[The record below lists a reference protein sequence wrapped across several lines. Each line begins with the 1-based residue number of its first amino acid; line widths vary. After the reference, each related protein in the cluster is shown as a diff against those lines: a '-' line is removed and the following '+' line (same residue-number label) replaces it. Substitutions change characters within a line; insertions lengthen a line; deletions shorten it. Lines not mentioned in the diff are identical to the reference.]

1 MHDCN
6 KCNSCNEYAAT
17 VESVLRAWVS
27 RPLSRD
33 ATDDSASARVTP
45 SLGATNPGS
54 AYLGAQASSLQ
65 TTLRNVAKRNYAGWK
80 PALPGVEIKKPIG
93 LSEV

>member
-45 SLGATNPGS
+45 SLGDKPWERVPGS
-54 AYLGAQASSLQ
+54 AGFQPA
-65 TTLRNVAKRNYAGWK
+65 NY
-80 PALPGVEIKKPIG
+80 II
-93 LSEV
+93 